1 MWCIPK
7 LTPEFRQRMEDVIS
21 LCLEPYDPKR
31 PVICLDEKSKQLL
44 ADSRRTLPLLPE
56 KQPCRTT
63 STSAKAHGIFSWLW
77 NRRASSVSRM
87 GRSAWKKFTA
97 KNLPTLVGYGR
108 HQLDKMR
115 GISNLLSHMYQFVSL
130 TALLDLLCKGDVQL

>member
-44 ADSRRTLPLLPE
+44 ADSRRTLPLLPGKTAVQDYE
-56 KQPCRTT
+56 YVRKGTRN
-63 STSAKAHGIFSWLW
+63 IFVAVEPKS
-77 NRRASSVSRM
+77 
-87 GRSAWKKFTA
+87 
-97 KNLPTLVGYGR
+97 
-108 HQLDKMR
+108 QL
-115 GISNLLSHMYQFVSL
+115 SL
-130 TALLDLLCKGDVQL
+130 ANGKIGLEEIHS